1 MIKHRSPSVTNK
13 KLLVEPNQA
22 SKVEDEY
29 RPNVAMVVI
38 KKGRILLLERTQH
51 HNSWQLPQGGIED
64 NESAEKAMWRELE
77 EETGIGSQHAI
88 ISARSQGYLSYKIPA
103 KYRRK
108 GKVIKGG
115 DIIKGGDTIK
125 GQKQIWFLL
134 KLTASDKV
142 IHFNNMEKPEFQRW
156 CWAPYW
162 SAIHQAFYFKRDV
175 YRRGLLE
182 LLPAALKLGI

>member
-13 KLLVEPNQA
+13 KLFVEPNQA

-38 KKGRILLLERTQH
+38 KKGRILLLERSFH
-51 HNSWQLPQGGIED
+51 KNSWQLPQGGIED

-77 EETGIGSQHAI
+77 EETGIGAQHAI
-88 ISARSQGYLSYKIPA
+88 ISARSQGYLSYKIPV

-115 DIIKGGDTIK
+115 GNTVK